1 MAIEKFMKEYATV
14 YVSNKNEKDIS
25 NLAKAIMERD
35 VRKGKGLQYI
45 RSVIISD
52 YDICVINRHLFL

>member
-1 MAIEKFMKEYATV
+1 MLNTNISSVYKFTDEKELS
-14 YVSNKNEKDIS
+14 SNTMEIN
-25 NLAKAIMERD
+25 MERD